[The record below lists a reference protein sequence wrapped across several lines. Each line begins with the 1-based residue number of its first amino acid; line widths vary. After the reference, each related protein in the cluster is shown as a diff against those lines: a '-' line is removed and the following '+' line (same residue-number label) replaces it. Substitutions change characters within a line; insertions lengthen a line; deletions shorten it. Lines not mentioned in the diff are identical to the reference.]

1 MSTGEANGG
10 PELRPA
16 LLAALRAAA
25 EGDLSVRLPIGGSPE
40 EREIAAALN
49 RVLESGELAR
59 FSADLSLRLDAAG
72 PGVQSRLDR
81 LAELLVPR
89 LADVCAIDLESD
101 GRLARV
107 CLRGPD
113 DRPLAERAD
122 RRRAA
127 EDVLRTGEPRLLDD
141 PPGLVVPIWA
151 HGRGLGTI
159 TLLSLDG
166 GRGVDEDDLR
176 MASDIGRRAG
186 LAVENARLFEEQATV
201 ALTLQKSLLP
211 RHLPEVPGVGWAGRY
226 MSKASGTEAG
236 GDWFAAVPAGGSCV
250 TVAVGDVVG
259 RGTAAAAV
267 MGQLRSATRA
277 YATAGM
283 RPAAL
288 LGHLSRLAE
297 GVSGAFAST
306 AACVQIDHVT
316 GRLRYARAGHP
327 PPLLIDAGGR
337 ARFLRAPAGTVLG
350 MRHDDHE
357 ELILDMPD
365 GAALLLYTDGA
376 VERRDELIDVGLA
389 RLALAAEAA
398 WPAAPSELCEAIA
411 ARLFPHEAPDD
422 DVALLV
428 VRRGLPPTLSL
439 RAPAHPGEL
448 TRVRHRL
455 RDWLRTVPM
464 AEGDREDVI
473 LACGEA
479 ISNSVEHGAGRVDGT
494 MWLTAAWDWEGV
506 LRLTVRDDGVWR
518 EPAADP
524 EGLRGRGLAIA
535 RHVMDDVSIDTGPH
549 HTEVRMTLR
558 AAAPPNVVVNTSG
571 TAPSRP
577 PGRAMRF
584 VLDRRAD
591 RVLVRLEGE
600 IDAAAVPALRAELE
614 PLAHTESLVIDAT
627 GVGYIDSAAVALLHG
642 LGRILEVRGE
652 DLAVV
657 APPGSPVR
665 RLLEMSAE
673 GAAELLD
680 ASPGP

>member
-1 MSTGEANGG
+1 
-10 PELRPA
+10 
-16 LLAALRAAA
+16 
-25 EGDLSVRLPIGGSPE
+25 
-40 EREIAAALN
+40 
-49 RVLESGELAR
+49 
-59 FSADLSLRLDAAG
+59 
-72 PGVQSRLDR
+72 
-81 LAELLVPR
+81 
-89 LADVCAIDLESD
+89 
-101 GRLARV
+101 
-107 CLRGPD
+107 
-113 DRPLAERAD
+113 
-122 RRRAA
+122 
-127 EDVLRTGEPRLLDD
+127 
-141 PPGLVVPIWA
+141 
-151 HGRGLGTI
+151 
-159 TLLSLDG
+159 
-166 GRGVDEDDLR
+166 
-176 MASDIGRRAG
+176 
-186 LAVENARLFEEQATV
+186 
-201 ALTLQKSLLP
+201 
-211 RHLPEVPGVGWAGRY
+211 
-226 MSKASGTEAG
+226 
-236 GDWFAAVPAGGSCV
+236 
-250 TVAVGDVVG
+250 
-259 RGTAAAAV
+259 
-267 MGQLRSATRA
+267 
-277 YATAGM
+277 
-283 RPAAL
+283 
-288 LGHLSRLAE
+288 
-297 GVSGAFAST
+297 
-306 AACVQIDHVT
+306 
-316 GRLRYARAGHP
+316 
-327 PPLLIDAGGR
+327 
-337 ARFLRAPAGTVLG
+337 
-350 MRHDDHE
+350 
-357 ELILDMPD
+357 
-365 GAALLLYTDGA
+365 
-376 VERRDELIDVGLA
+376 
-389 RLALAAEAA
+389 
-398 WPAAPSELCEAIA
+398 
-411 ARLFPHEAPDD
+411 
-422 DVALLV
+422 
-428 VRRGLPPTLSL
+428 
-439 RAPAHPGEL
+439 
-448 TRVRHRL
+448 
-455 RDWLRTVPM
+455 M